1 VGPIAH
7 RRSTRSRIPRDLSL
21 KRASAPGQVAG
32 FTLAEVLVV
41 LIVIG
46 LAAGLTYARLDSD
59 PRGELGREGRRLGAA
74 IEHAALL
81 AQWHNET
88 LGVSAVGSN
97 YRFWRRDPNNGNDWG
112 ALSGD
117 DVLAAHALPA
127 SFAAAVRTYAAR
139 PVAADAIVP
148 LRASGRNEPFVIELA
163 VAEWHLLLSSDPINR
178 VTVSPPSLR

>member
-1 VGPIAH
+1 MSV
-7 RRSTRSRIPRDLSL
+7 
-21 KRASAPGQVAG
+21 KRLRAPSQVAG

-46 LAAGLTYARLDSD
+46 LAAALAYARFDSD
-59 PRGELGREGRRLGAA
+59 PRGELEREGRRLGAA

-88 LGVSAVGSN
+88 LGVSAAGGN
-97 YRFWRRDPNNGNDWG
+97 YRFWRRGVNNGDDWS

-117 DVLAAHALPA
+117 DVLAAHTLPT
-127 SFAAAVRTYAAR
+127 SFAAAVRAYAAQ

-163 VAEWHLLLSSDPINR
+163 AAQWRILLFSDPINR
-178 VTVSPPSLR
+178 VTVSTPSLR

>member
-1 VGPIAH
+1 MSV
-7 RRSTRSRIPRDLSL
+7 
-21 KRASAPGQVAG
+21 KRLLAPAQVAG

-46 LAAGLTYARLDSD
+46 LASALVYARFDSD
-59 PRGELGREGRRLGAA
+59 PRSELEREGQRLGAA

-81 AQWHNET
+81 AQWQNET
-88 LGVSAVGSN
+88 LGVSAIGGS
-97 YRFWRRDPNNGNDWG
+97 YRFWRRGVNNGDDWS

-127 SFAAAVRTYAAR
+127 SLAAAVRTYATQ

-148 LRASGRNEPFVIELA
+148 LRASGRNEPFVIDLA
-163 VAEWHLLLSSDPINR
+163 TAEWRVLLSSDPINR
-178 VTVSPPSLR
+178 VTVSPPSPR

>member
-1 VGPIAH
+1 MSF
-7 RRSTRSRIPRDLSL
+7 RRLL
-21 KRASAPGQVAG
+21 ASGRVAG

-46 LAAGLTYARLDSD
+46 LASALAYARFDSD
-59 PRGELGREGRRLGAA
+59 PRRELEREGRRLGAA

-81 AQWHNET
+81 AQWQNET
-88 LGVSAVGSN
+88 LGVSAAGGS
-97 YRFWRRDPNNGNDWG
+97 YRFWRRGVSNGDDWS

-117 DVLAAHALPA
+117 DVLTARALPA
-127 SFAAAVRTYAAR
+127 TFAAAVVTYAAQ

-163 VAEWHLLLSSDPINR
+163 SAEWHLLLTSDPINR
-178 VTVSPPSLR
+178 VTVSAPSLR